1 METGL
6 KKTERIVYWPPFGKV
21 LLRWTEVVDAAPV
34 DPEEAH
40 PFVSLRRACHVGC
53 GKCGFPA
60 DYPLHQKAA

>member
-1 METGL
+1 MENELKETFTFGFSGWREMEKGL
-6 KKTERIVYWPPFGKV
+6 A
-21 LLRWTEVVDAAPV
+21 LA
-34 DPEEAH
+34 DPAETH